1 MFHTNSLYVFE
12 MAVGERRRPWD
23 CLPNY
28 DFSVC
33 FLFYQCVQIRTGEPS
48 TKAEQSPAEKLVH
61 PSCIWHL
68 DWHVRVHPGDLRRN
82 GVWEPDASMWVD
94 LWLLQ
99 RNSDCFTF
107 IHVCI
112 QEFCASM
119 LYLLRQPQDNANSA
133 IRSVAQLLKAIV
145 TQAPTYLLQMGIYL
159 SVWVFHGTNNE
170 YAGDGLW
177 FFTVQGDKAGNNRMP
192 S

>member
-1 MFHTNSLYVFE
+1 
-12 MAVGERRRPWD
+12 
-23 CLPNY
+23 
-28 DFSVC
+28 
-33 FLFYQCVQIRTGEPS
+33 
-48 TKAEQSPAEKLVH
+48 
-61 PSCIWHL
+61 
-68 DWHVRVHPGDLRRN
+68 
-82 GVWEPDASMWVD
+82 
-94 LWLLQ
+94 
-99 RNSDCFTF
+99 
-107 IHVCI
+107 
-112 QEFCASM
+112 M